1 MNRIVTLMIFFTV
14 FFIAGFTAMQL
25 NNQLRSI
32 TTHNVYRAKLG
43 GIIARGGLEKIVLQA
58 EEPSVLIASM
68 QREISYFY
76 ESGIIESGQVISPD
90 GMIVASTSRYL
101 LGQKAQAKDIGILKA
116 FLKSKNDTKLFRSS
130 VDKKLNLINQYIPL
144 VSQTTNPFLA
154 KISYSLGN
162 MKDALRQVYIP
173 CVLTAFIVIGG
184 NLFFGF
190 ILSKAIVG
198 PIGVLNGATK
208 EIASGK
214 LDLRLEMPTG
224 DEIEEL
230 ANTFNDMTQA
240 LVKMKARAENANP
253 LTKLPGNNVIHENI
267 ENRIKEN
274 KKFVVVYSDL
284 DNFKAFNDNYGI
296 GAGDKAIKL
305 TSKLMEESLKKGNP
319 DDFLGHEGGDDFVL
333 LTTPEKAEA
342 VASYIT
348 SEFDKQIR
356 LLYSKEDLEKGSIIA
371 KARDGTI
378 KEFPIMTISL
388 AGVSNELKS
397 LNSYAE
403 VTNICAEVKK
413 KAKHATGSAFV
424 LDKRTQR

>member
-1 MNRIVTLMIFFTV
+1 
-14 FFIAGFTAMQL
+14 
-25 NNQLRSI
+25 
-32 TTHNVYRAKLG
+32 
-43 GIIARGGLEKIVLQA
+43 
-58 EEPSVLIASM
+58 
-68 QREISYFY
+68 
-76 ESGIIESGQVISPD
+76 
-90 GMIVASTSRYL
+90 
-101 LGQKAQAKDIGILKA
+101 
-116 FLKSKNDTKLFRSS
+116 
-130 VDKKLNLINQYIPL
+130 
-144 VSQTTNPFLA
+144 
-154 KISYSLGN
+154 
-162 MKDALRQVYIP
+162 
-173 CVLTAFIVIGG
+173 
-184 NLFFGF
+184 
-190 ILSKAIVG
+190 
-198 PIGVLNGATK
+198 
-208 EIASGK
+208 
-214 LDLRLEMPTG
+214 
-224 DEIEEL
+224 
-230 ANTFNDMTQA
+230 
-240 LVKMKARAENANP
+240 
-253 LTKLPGNNVIHENI
+253 
-267 ENRIKEN
+267 
-274 KKFVVVYSDL
+274 VYSDL
-284 DNFKAFNDNYGI
+284 DNFKAFNDKYGI